1 VHFCRWGTRT
11 KQGEEKDEEMRI
23 GRNLGSFFLQKI
35 SHGLCGRCHR
45 GTTHRTEWRHLQD
58 LDRDETTLKV
68 PGARLA
74 LSESGDLNE
83 SAGIVQ
89 GPPV

>member
-23 GRNLGSFFLQKI
+23 GRNPGSFFAKI
-35 SHGLCGRCHR
+35 SHGPCGRCLR
-45 GTTHRTEWRHLQD
+45 GTTHRTKWRHLQD

-68 PGARLA
+68 PGARRA
-74 LSESGDLNE
+74 LSESGDLDE